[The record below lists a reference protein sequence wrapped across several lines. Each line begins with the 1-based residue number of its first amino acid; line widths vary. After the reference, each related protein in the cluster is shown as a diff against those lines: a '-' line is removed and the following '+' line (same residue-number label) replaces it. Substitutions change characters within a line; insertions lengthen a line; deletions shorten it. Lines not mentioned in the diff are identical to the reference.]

1 MSEEKVQ
8 CNIDGEESRQ
18 LGELTGRLGKL
29 EQLLDETKQQLA
41 AYLLRRESQPPAPG
55 IDGGDDAPGGMVEK
69 LEAVHRQTSAF
80 GEAIGRIEEKL
91 ESGFHHLAEIL
102 LAKEEPQ
109 ESTDEAGTNQ
119 PWRRAILGPDLAADR
134 ELAGECRALV
144 TGVLEGNPGA
154 QSLAGELLIFQATP
168 GERLP
173 HLLKDLG
180 EAYYRWQ
187 PKTTPGTRPLEESL
201 VRWLRRVCEAA
212 GIFNSVE
219 LVHPGERFDS
229 TRHSAAS
236 RGVEITQVEGWVV
249 LRDNGKVYTKATVT
263 AR

>member
-1 MSEEKVQ
+1 MSEEKAPSSV
-8 CNIDGEESRQ
+8 DGEESRE
-18 LGELTGRLGKL
+18 LGEL
-29 EQLLDETKQQLA
+29 
-41 AYLLRRESQPPAPG
+41 
-55 IDGGDDAPGGMVEK
+55 
-69 LEAVHRQTSAF
+69 
-80 GEAIGRIEEKL
+80 IGRIEEKL
-91 ESGFHHLAEIL
+91 ESGFHHLVEIL
-102 LAKEEPQ
+102 LSKDQPQ
-109 ESTDEAGTNQ
+109 EATDEADTNQ
-119 PWRRAILGPDLAADR
+119 PWCRAILGPDLAADR
-134 ELAGECRALV
+134 ELADECRALLA
-144 TGVLEGNPGA
+144 GVLERDPGA

-173 HLLKDLG
+173 PLLKNLG

-201 VRWLRRVCEAA
+201 VRWLRKVCEAA

-229 TRHSAAS
+229 TRHSATS